1 MQAGS
6 HETRPGGPGMLPQQW
21 WEAGLYEN
29 EYVNEGGIWKIRLCG
44 NVCVFQGTFEQGW
57 AHAPK
62 RFVQYFERT
71 FPDDPNGP
79 DALLPPPRPA
89 QWPETDVLPFHY
101 AHPVTGKAW
110 KAGD

>member
-29 EYVNEGGIWKIRLCG
+29 EYVNEDGVWKIKVCG

-62 RFVQYFERT
+62 RFVQYFERV

-79 DALLPPPRPA
+79 DALIPPPRPA

-101 AHPVTGKAW
+101 AHPVTGKVW
-110 KAGD
+110 KPGG